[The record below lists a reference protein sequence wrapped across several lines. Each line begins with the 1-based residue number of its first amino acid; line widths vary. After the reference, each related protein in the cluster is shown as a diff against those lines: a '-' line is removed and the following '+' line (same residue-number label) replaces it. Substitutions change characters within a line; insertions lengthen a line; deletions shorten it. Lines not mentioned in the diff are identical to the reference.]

1 MNLSIYEG
9 LGIIF
14 LLIIIIYA
22 LAHKYLWSKK
32 LLIILFL
39 VSNAIYLIWRTF
51 YSLPT
56 INLISIIAG
65 IILLV
70 TEWAGYL
77 QSIVFSIISWKPYKR
92 KEVPLSTFETLPT
105 VDIFIATYNE
115 PLDLLKRTIAGCTMI
130 TYPKELL
137 NIFMMY
143 PMSNIVN
150 SFFIYLVNLLMT
162 GWKRYTIKHFLH

>member
-1 MNLSIYEG
+1 MAN
-9 LGIIF
+9 
-14 LLIIIIYA
+14 
-22 LAHKYLWSKK
+22 
-32 LLIILFL
+32 
-39 VSNAIYLIWRTF
+39 F

-92 KEVPLSTFETLPT
+92 KEVPLSTFEKLPT

-115 PLDLLKRTIAGCTMI
+115 PIDLLKRTVAGCTMI
-130 TYPKELL
+130 SYPKELL
-137 NIFMMY
+137 NIYICDDGRRESVKQLAAVHHITRTENKHAKAGNLNHAMLH
-143 PMSNIVN
+143 SKGDIIVTMDADMVPRAN
-150 SFFIYLVNLLMT
+150 F
-162 GWKRYTIKHFLH
+162 